1 MGKLEL
7 PELKRTKSSKRPA
20 SEAHIGDIMD
30 ALYKLDISTA
40 NQLFYVDPIGIGRL
54 PRFNPENLNVVA
66 IDHRLGEVIDHCRVF
81 QGQVDSYRTLAMKCT
96 DRLDGYNTVLKQH
109 TNVLREIKDQPSPYL
124 LTASNSISNVNRN
137 VNRNADRN
145 VKKNVNRNVDSHV
158 DSHVDSYVDSRVD
171 SDVACN
177 VDRNIYSEAKNIKK
191 QTMDCSTL
199 KLLTQKKRSTSLPDL
214 LSHQPT

>member
-7 PELKRTKSSKRPA
+7 PELKRANSSKRPA
-20 SEAHIGDIMD
+20 SEANIGDIMD

-96 DRLDGYNTVLKQH
+96 DRLDGYNTVLQQQ
-109 TNVLREIKDQPSPYL
+109 TNMLREIKDQPSPYL

-145 VKKNVNRNVDSHV
+145 VKKNVNRNFDRNV

-177 VDRNIYSEAKNIKK
+177 VD
-191 QTMDCSTL
+191 
-199 KLLTQKKRSTSLPDL
+199 
-214 LSHQPT
+214 